1 MKRFLNKAYTQLEK
15 YLIYLL
21 FSSKC
26 WTWTKFVR
34 LLSGYQKNTLSLPK
48 HGNITSNSVTKT
60 REKWDFFTFSLPDF
74 RMIRRCL
81 GIQCVSFFCLEPT
94 VKKDTLMRMTSV
106 TVMIT
111 FSKVT
116 IWELLD
122 HSYVQSS
129 FSTSTRYINNS
140 ILKETLRFK
149 ILQTLI
155 NIHANS
161 FIKTWVNIMKCKSIK
176 VFGLLSVAQKSHPA
190 LRRTLHKNRWHFTY
204 FHTHLFLSNKGSF

>member
-26 WTWTKFVR
+26 WTWTKFLR

-48 HGNITSNSVTKT
+48 HGNITPNSMTKT
-60 REKWDFFTFSLPDF
+60 REKWDFFSFSLPDF
-74 RMIRRCL
+74 RMIWRCP

-94 VKKDTLMRMTSV
+94 VKKDTLMRM
-106 TVMIT
+106 
-111 FSKVT
+111 
-116 IWELLD
+116 
-122 HSYVQSS
+122 
-129 FSTSTRYINNS
+129 
-140 ILKETLRFK
+140 
-149 ILQTLI
+149 
-155 NIHANS
+155 NS

-176 VFGLLSVAQKSHPA
+176 VFGPLSVAQKSHPA

-204 FHTHLFLSNKGSF
+204 FYTHLFLSNKSSF